1 MFQNEVCFGGR
12 ARRVVR
18 ENTAELAGGFL
29 HCGLEADEGSVD
41 LPYTG
46 QRQHDLSPVLRILL

>member
-18 ENTAELAGGFL
+18 ENTAELAGDL
-29 HCGLEADEGSVD
+29 SPCRLEADEGGVD
-41 LPYTG
+41 LAYTG
-46 QRQHDLSPVLRILL
+46 QRQHDLPPILWILL